1 MAGWLYFTK
10 PRFSKKGVNAM
21 ELLVS
26 FWRAVAGSLE
36 EFDDDILQLMMS
48 SNDPVVKEFLI
59 SWSKEPWVIR
69 KYLAGRMNYHALWKF
84 HDRFY
89 QKFLKL
95 YWKAK
100 EIKKLQDKE
109 GGI

>member
-1 MAGWLYFTK
+1 MAWLYFTK
-10 PRFSKKGVNAM
+10 PRFSRNGVNAM

-26 FWRAVAGSLE
+26 FWRAVANSLE
-36 EFDDDILQLMMS
+36 EFDDDVLQFMMS
-48 SNDPVVKEFLI
+48 SNDPVVKEFLL
-59 SWSKEPWVIR
+59 SWSKEAWVVR
-69 KYLAGRMNYHALWKF
+69 KYLSGMVSYPALWKF

-89 QKFLKL
+89 QKFLKV

>member
-1 MAGWLYFTK
+1 MAWLYFTK
-10 PRFSKKGVNAM
+10 PHFSKKSINVM

-36 EFDDDILQLMMS
+36 EFDDDVLQSMMS
-48 SNDPVVKEFLI
+48 SNDPVVKEFLVF
-59 SWSKEPWVIR
+59 WSKEPWVVR
-69 KYLAGRMNYHALWKF
+69 KYLAGMMSYHALWKF

-89 QKFLKL
+89 QKFLKV

-100 EIKKLQDKE
+100 EAKKLQDKE

>member
-10 PRFSKKGVNAM
+10 PRFSKKSDNAM

-26 FWRAVAGSLE
+26 FWSAVAGGLE
-36 EFDDDILQLMMS
+36 EFDDDILQFMMS
-48 SNDPVVKEFLI
+48 SGDPVVKEFLV

-69 KYLAGRMNYHALWKF
+69 KYLAGAMNYHALWKF

-89 QKFLKL
+89 QQFLKL

-100 EIKKLQDKE
+100 EVKKLQDKE